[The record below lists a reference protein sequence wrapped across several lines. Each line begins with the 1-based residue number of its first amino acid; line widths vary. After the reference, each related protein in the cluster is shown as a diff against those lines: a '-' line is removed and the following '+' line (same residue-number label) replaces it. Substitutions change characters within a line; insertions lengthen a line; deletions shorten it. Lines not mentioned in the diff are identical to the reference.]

1 MRKIWSRKDKEK
13 RRSIST
19 PSTSSTTG
27 NNPSLVQKTS
37 QTDLNGSNTTLSSSE
52 FNPDSSYYYD
62 NDISSIMEESST
74 NNTTTSDR
82 YSSSGRKSG
91 SAGDGTKG
99 TLQNATNF
107 IGTGAYNKSRGSVA
121 ALDNRQPIKFQDLIR
136 QNHDSTMVKHSW
148 VNVIGSNNDV
158 KESNL
163 KLYRAE
169 LKGSHLYLYKPQSSL
184 NVKRFKVNEV
194 PVDEVDE
201 EKAKKIESNHL
212 NDAASDVSTLIA
224 DAKSVDTGRAGVP
237 SLNHQSTSSTTGS
250 QLRSNSNSE
259 PSQDPKS
266 VDVDTFSNSAIAPIS
281 YYKAI
286 LPHPELCYDFKLHHF
301 QARLF
306 TEKDNSVESVVHFLC
321 FVSDP
326 RDDSAVNTIIHTLP
340 ILPDFGYLLKYISFY
355 LGEIFDDKFD
365 GDIRK
370 DVIIERFL
378 KFLYSIEYHFEGFL
392 LKSDT
397 APHILKILEILS
409 VQNIHLEKI
418 GKFKSD
424 MLRRQQLLIQLVS
437 NDNLPGNIQPFKDL
451 DSQTFMREIKLTD
464 FAQVISEIDLKYFSN
479 WNSNLDKSLLLY
491 SAINAKDSS
500 KDSFYKKNPLI
511 FNNNYHIH
519 YLSRLLINHIFVE
532 NGTGSQSF
540 AVMEAKARILEKWID
555 LGCLL
560 DKSGNMSSWLGISSV
575 ILSQPVLR
583 LTKIWSLVSPDYIK
597 LLKHDWSPV
606 LFELDRRYLVNDS
619 KMTRPHNIDNV
630 KSPNMASNEDRD
642 FNSKNSYHIMAPRG
656 LGKIYPKEKVI
667 PYFGDLVINNNG
679 CCTDVD
685 VYEMESIWKRINYSF
700 DRWNDYLSNLSNF
713 NEIIKYNE
721 DVLRRY
727 DTMGFIFSNESLNQ
741 VLYLGANNHNASEGD
756 SSSMSERK
764 LSAAETA
771 KRADLKN
778 KLLRLIELNCDSM
791 NLENIMTLSVQLEP
805 DLPEAY
811 LNAHNSSS
819 VSITSNPHNL
829 SRLQTANMSGL
840 SLNSVDSLST
850 TTTGETGP
858 DFTPTARIPTFNN
871 QYFRLDLLK
880 YDELASAEDK
890 RQPLD
895 PSVNKHNVVIDDEL
909 TFRIDDFVA
918 DVADQTSGF
927 NSVVEDYVTGVDDDD
942 DIPGLGIDV
951 DDILNSDKFNNLT
964 MSPKMSSHRHRRST
978 SGSGLDNRS
987 SMLTEGTNIRKMYKF
1002 IPKYATVDKLIDLLL
1017 LEGRYFH
1024 HDVHLDL
1031 TEYRFVFLLNYNS
1044 FMTTKELLDKLAH
1057 RFVNSGNAVLSVMKK
1072 NYLMKKN
1079 NDKRTDTDNES
1090 NPLHSDLPID
1100 FPNWDLDQE
1109 IDLNELG
1116 EVDYELLLKIQI
1128 NILKVLIVL
1137 INSFYSN
1144 FSLNL
1149 ANKSILIKLLKLFS
1163 NEILQW
1169 YNSNKIDASLERS
1182 FESLVTYYKK
1192 LKKIFVKKTYRPIE
1206 ITKFNNY
1213 LINEFRFNN
1222 SLHEVPVNRN
1232 LPSHKNIHKIE
1243 KFLNKFNKL
1252 LTVFYKGIR
1261 AEDWIKVFKIL
1272 ENSFELNTLFEFN
1285 LQRPNVPEDQ
1295 MIVSNIFNFFET
1307 LVSPTERQLILKKFP
1322 LVFRKLFKLY
1332 FRFKTYLLVQLI
1344 DVNIS
1349 SEERLDRMKTLLI
1362 MAKISKLKMSDNQ
1375 FVFEGSGNVPSCIET
1390 AIVNVIYSPESRAYA
1405 NLWMRASNILD
1416 HKPSE
1421 YNTLDE
1427 LIPSNIDVNDLQ
1439 STEPLLPCFGWV
1451 IENLIS
1457 IDKCPSF
1464 HKSLINFNKRYLI
1477 FKLIKELGVEDI
1489 ESGGAGGANGG
1500 GGGGDVMEFSTNES
1514 REFDFLLKLDESLV
1528 VKRAHELVHDRDR
1541 FPLFRTVLAE
1551 QHRILVSD
1559 NHKKYQRDA
1568 KTNEVNQLNL
1578 ASNAATSNMHTITR
1592 KTSNTS
1598 LRRQSLTYKSNP
1610 GSRFKLSGIFSK
1622 TKSFSL
1628 SGGNNSGGNS
1638 GTASATSSSLS
1649 AEKSVF
1655 VNELP
1660 SPDTQAEGKQ
1670 KPSVV
1675 IALRNKKIFPVY
1687 LLPFGFKID
1696 SDSSD
1701 AGGTGGGEYFVQAH
1715 CDVDLNDWLI
1725 KLNYANRHW
1734 FYSRI
1739 LNFKINNNNNLVFG
1753 IPLSF
1758 VTQREQ
1764 SMVPRFLQLIFN
1776 EIETFGIK
1784 DVGVYRISSSLSDLA
1799 SLKQNIDRC
1808 GSITPGVNDV
1818 HVLTGVVKS
1827 YLRELPDALL
1837 PDEVINQFFQINKEK
1852 RSGGRDKQND
1862 RMKTKETNGDK
1873 KETLP
1878 GGKEDKHDE
1887 LQNIDDEEVQEL
1899 IKYKTTLFQ
1908 LLPPTNLSTL
1918 KSLICHLHKINQFAE
1933 FNKMT
1938 SSNIATVI
1946 GPALTEASNLAL
1958 LINNFGF
1965 INLVL
1970 EKLVVNYEFIFE
1982 TRAKRDDVVG
1992 EEKESGGSGSEEK
2005 GLGKDV
2011 EEYGVDKGD
2020 KADKVDK
2027 IEQVNDEVA
2036 PKTDTTAADGAGKD
2050 AEKEK
2055 EEHEEE
2061 EEEEDRIIR
2070 VRRSV
2075 ERKQN
2080 ENMNEGKNE
2089 KETAIKNENEMLG
2102 ANEE

>member
-13 RRSIST
+13 RKSIST
-19 PSTSSTTG
+19 PTKSSIGG
-27 NNPSLVQKTS
+27 NNSPLVQQGS
-37 QTDLNGSNTTLSSSE
+37 LADLNGSNTTLSLSE
-52 FNPDSSYYYD
+52 YNPDSTYHYD
-62 NDISSIMEESST
+62 NDISSILEESLTTNTST
-74 NNTTTSDR
+74 TDRYPTSGGSKTTSI
-82 YSSSGRKSG
+82 
-91 SAGDGTKG
+91 GDGTRY
-99 TLQNATNF
+99 TFPNATTSINSNSNTKLR
-107 IGTGAYNKSRGSVA
+107 GQVSSSDSRQAV
-121 ALDNRQPIKFQDLIR
+121 KFLDLIR
-136 QNHDSTMVKHSW
+136 QNHDATLVKHSW
-148 VNVIGSNNDV
+148 VNVIGSNYDV

-169 LKGSHLYLYKPQSSL
+169 FKGSHLYLYKPPSSL
-184 NVKRFKVNEV
+184 NIKRFKVNE
-194 PVDEVDE
+194 PLIE
-201 EKAKKIESNHL
+201 EPANEKVKRIDLNQP
-212 NDAASDVSTLIA
+212 NDATSDVSTLIA
-224 DAKSVDTGRAGVP
+224 DAKLVDTNRLGTTLLHNQSIILTP
-237 SLNHQSTSSTTGS
+237 SGATNNSFNPANTVGAP
-250 QLRSNSNSE
+250 LRSNPYSE
-259 PSQDPKS
+259 PGKDSKPLDEPS
-266 VDVDTFSNSAIAPIS
+266 INTTIPPIS
-281 YYKAI
+281 YYKTSV
-286 LPHPELCYDFKLHHF
+286 PHPNLCYDFQKHHF
-301 QARLF
+301 QTPLF
-306 TEKDNSVESVVHFLC
+306 TETNNNVESVIHFFC
-321 FVSDP
+321 FVNDS
-326 RDDSAVNTIIHTLP
+326 RDDTAVHTIIHTLP
-340 ILPDFGYLLKYISFY
+340 ILPDFGYLLKYITFY
-355 LGEIFDDKFD
+355 LGEIFHDKFE
-365 GDIRK
+365 GEMEK
-370 DVIIERFL
+370 NLIIERVL
-378 KFLYSIEYHFEGFL
+378 ALLYSIERHFEGFL

-397 APHILKILEILS
+397 APYILKILENLS
-409 VQNIHLEKI
+409 LQNTHLDKI
-418 GKFKSD
+418 GKFKLE
-424 MLRRQQLLIQLVS
+424 MLRKQQLLIQLVS

-451 DSQTFMREIKLTD
+451 DSQTFMRDIKLTD

-491 SAINAKDSS
+491 SAINGKDST

-519 YLSRLLINHIFVE
+519 YLSRLLINHIFIE
-532 NGTGSQSF
+532 NGTASRTF
-540 AVMEAKARILEKWID
+540 AVMETKARILEKWID

-619 KMTRPHNIDNV
+619 KMIRPPNIDNV
-630 KSPNMASNEDRD
+630 KSPNLASEDRE
-642 FNSKNSYHIMAPRG
+642 FHSKNSYHIMAPRG

-679 CCTDVD
+679 CCTDID

-741 VLYLGANNHNASEGD
+741 VLYLGANNNNASD
-756 SSSMSERK
+756 NDKLMVSERK
-764 LSAAETA
+764 LTAAENA
-771 KRADLKN
+771 KRVDLKN

-791 NLENIMTLSVQLEP
+791 NLENIMSLSLQLEP

-811 LNAHNSSS
+811 LHNSASISS
-819 VSITSNPHNL
+819 PNPHNL
-829 SRLQTANMSGL
+829 LRLKTGNFSGV
-840 SLNSVDSLST
+840 SINSVESLAT
-850 TTTGETGP
+850 TTTSEGGFST
-858 DFTPTARIPTFNN
+858 DFSPTARIPTFNN
-871 QYFRLDLLK
+871 MYFRLNLLK

-890 RQPLD
+890 HLPLD
-895 PSVNKHNVVIDDEL
+895 PSVNKHNFVIDDEL
-909 TFRIDDFVA
+909 TFRVDDFVA
-918 DVADQTSGF
+918 DMADQTSTGGL
-927 NSVVEDYVTGVDDDD
+927 NSVVEDYVAGVDDDD

-964 MSPKMSSHRHRRST
+964 ISPKMSSHRHRRST
-978 SGSGLDNRS
+978 SGGGLDNRS
-987 SMLTEGTNIRKMYKF
+987 SMLTEGTNMRKLYKF

-1017 LEGRYFH
+1017 LEGKYFH
-1024 HDVHLDL
+1024 EDIHLDL

-1072 NYLMKKN
+1072 NYLMKKSSL
-1079 NDKRTDTDNES
+1079 KRADVDHES
-1090 NPLHSDLPID
+1090 NPTHPNLPVD
-1100 FPNWDLDQE
+1100 FPNWDLDPE

-1149 ANKSILIKLLKLFS
+1149 ANKNILIKLLKLFS

-1169 YNSNKIDASLERS
+1169 YNSNKIDASLEKS

-1272 ENSFELNTLFEFN
+1272 ENSFELNALFDFN
-1285 LQRPNVPEDQ
+1285 LQKTNVPEDQ
-1295 MIVSNIFNFFET
+1295 MIISNVFNFFET

-1322 LVFRKLFKLY
+1322 IVFRKLFKLY
-1332 FRFKTYLLVQLI
+1332 FRFKTYLLVQLT

-1362 MAKISKLKMSDNQ
+1362 MAKVSKLKMSDNQ
-1375 FVFEGSGNVPSCIET
+1375 FVFEGMGNVPSCIET
-1390 AIVNVIYSPESRAYA
+1390 AIVNVIYSPESRVYA
-1405 NLWMRASNILD
+1405 HLWIKASTALD
-1416 HKPSE
+1416 QKPSE
-1421 YNTLDE
+1421 FNNLDD
-1427 LIPSNIDVNDLQ
+1427 LIPSNIDIDDLQ

-1451 IENLIS
+1451 IENLIN

-1464 HKSLINFNKRYLI
+1464 HKGLINFNKRYLI
-1477 FKLIKELGVEDI
+1477 FKLIKELGVEDM
-1489 ESGGAGGANGG
+1489 EGGNGELT
-1500 GGGGDVMEFSTNES
+1500 DFSTNES

-1528 VKRAHELVHDRDR
+1528 VKRANDLVVHDRDR
-1541 FPLFRTVLAE
+1541 VPFLKQVIAE
-1551 QHRILVSD
+1551 QHRILMID
-1559 NHKKYQRDA
+1559 NQKKNQRDA
-1568 KTNEVNQLNL
+1568 KTGLNQQSL
-1578 ASNAATSNMHTITR
+1578 ASATSNMHTITR
-1592 KTSNTS
+1592 KPSNTS

-1628 SGGNNSGGNS
+1628 LGGNNNNNGGGGGSGNGGS
-1638 GTASATSSSLS
+1638 GSSSS
-1649 AEKSVF
+1649 SSMEKTICA
-1655 VNELP
+1655 NELP
-1660 SPDTQAEGKQ
+1660 NPDIHAEGKQ
-1670 KPSVV
+1670 KPSIV
-1675 IALRNKKIFPVY
+1675 IALKSKKIFPVY

-1696 SDSSD
+1696 SDSND
-1701 AGGTGGGEYFVQAH
+1701 GGEYFLQTTN
-1715 CDVDLNDWLI
+1715 DDDLNDWLI

-1739 LNFKINNNNNLVFG
+1739 LNLKTSNNQNLVFG

-1758 VTQREQ
+1758 VTSREQ

-1784 DVGVYRISSSLSDLA
+1784 DIGVYRISSSISDLN
-1799 SLKQNIDRC
+1799 SLKLSIDRY
-1808 GSITPGVNDV
+1808 GTISPGVNDV

-1837 PDEVINQFFQINKEK
+1837 TDEVIRQFFQINRDK
-1852 RSGGRDKQND
+1852 RSGSEKQNGND
-1862 RMKTKETNGDK
+1862 NGNGR
-1873 KETLP
+1873 EGTIANEGANEQNNV
-1878 GGKEDKHDE
+1878 GG
-1887 LQNIDDEEVQEL
+1887 NAGATIDDDVAEL
-1899 IKYKTTLFQ
+1899 IQYKTALYQ
-1908 LLPPTNLSTL
+1908 YLPPTNLSTL
-1918 KSLICHLHKINQFAE
+1918 KSLICHLNKVNQFNE
-1933 FNKMT
+1933 FNRMT

-1970 EKLVVNYEFIFE
+1970 EKLIVNYEFIFE
-1982 TRAKRDDVVG
+1982 NRPRHRIERRGSGGEGESKEKKVNEDEVGDDGDVERDDVERHDVVVPVPPSAPSAVDSDEEADRKREAVA
-1992 EEKESGGSGSEEK
+1992 EEK
-2005 GLGKDV
+2005 
-2011 EEYGVDKGD
+2011 
-2020 KADKVDK
+2020 
-2027 IEQVNDEVA
+2027 
-2036 PKTDTTAADGAGKD
+2036 
-2050 AEKEK
+2050 
-2055 EEHEEE
+2055 
-2061 EEEEDRIIR
+2061 DRIIK

-2075 ERKQN
+2075 ERRD
-2080 ENMNEGKNE
+2080 E
-2089 KETAIKNENEMLG
+2089 KHDE
-2102 ANEE
+2102 

>member
-13 RRSIST
+13 RKSIST
-19 PSTSSTTG
+19 PTKSSIG
-27 NNPSLVQKTS
+27 NSPLVQKTS
-37 QTDLNGSNTTLSSSE
+37 QTDLNGSNTTLSLSE
-52 FNPDSSYYYD
+52 LNPDNTYHYD

-74 NNTTTSDR
+74 NNSSTTDR
-82 YSSSGRKSG
+82 YPTSGG
-91 SAGDGTKG
+91 SKLASTGDGARNV
-99 TLQNATNF
+99 LQNATNF
-107 IGTGAYNKSRGSVA
+107 IGTGANTKSRGSVSGP
-121 ALDNRQPIKFQDLIR
+121 DSRQAVKFLDLIR
-136 QNHDSTMVKHSW
+136 QNHDGTLVKHSW
-148 VNVIGSNNDV
+148 VNVIGSNHDV
-158 KESNL
+158 KDTNL

-169 LKGSHLYLYKPQSSL
+169 LKGSHLYLYKPPSSL
-184 NVKRFKVNEV
+184 HIKRFKVNEI
-194 PVDEVDE
+194 PVEEVEND
-201 EKAKKIESNHL
+201 KVKRIDLNQV

-224 DAKSVDTGRAGVP
+224 DAKLVDTSRLGTSLLHNQSIIVAP
-237 SLNHQSTSSTTGS
+237 SDTAHHSSNATTTTGTQIRNNSRSEPSKESKSIDDSTSSPNTPIT
-250 QLRSNSNSE
+250 
-259 PSQDPKS
+259 
-266 VDVDTFSNSAIAPIS
+266 PIS
-281 YYKAI
+281 YYKTI
-286 LPHPELCYDFKLHHF
+286 LPHPNLRYDFKTHQF
-301 QARLF
+301 QTRLF
-306 TEKDNSVESVVHFLC
+306 TKNDNNIESVVHFFC
-321 FVSDP
+321 FVNDS
-326 RDDSAVNTIIHTLP
+326 RDNSAVHTIFHTLP
-340 ILPDFGYLLKYISFY
+340 ILPDFGYLLKYIAFY
-355 LGEIFDDKFD
+355 LGEIFDGKFE
-365 GDIRK
+365 GKVEK
-370 DVIIERFL
+370 DLIIERVL
-378 KFLYSIEYHFEGFL
+378 ALLYSIELHFEGFL

-397 APHILKILEILS
+397 APHILKMLEILS
-409 VQNIHLEKI
+409 MQNIHLEKI
-418 GKFKSD
+418 GKFKLD
-424 MLRRQQLLIQLVS
+424 MLRKQQLLIQLVS

-451 DSQTFMREIKLTD
+451 DSQTFMRDIKLTD

-491 SAINAKDSS
+491 SAINVKDST
-500 KDSFYKKNPLI
+500 KDTFYKKNPLI

-519 YLSRLLINHIFVE
+519 YLSRLLINHIFIE
-532 NGTGSQSF
+532 NGTASRNF
-540 AVMEAKARILEKWID
+540 AVMETKARILEKWID

-619 KMTRPHNIDNV
+619 KMIRPPNIDNV
-630 KSPNMASNEDRD
+630 KSPNLANEDRE
-642 FNSKNSYHIMAPRG
+642 FHSKNSYHIMAPRG

-679 CCTDVD
+679 YCTDID

-741 VLYLGANNHNASEGD
+741 VLYLGANNNNAND
-756 SSSMSERK
+756 NDKLIVSERK
-764 LSAAETA
+764 LTATEDA
-771 KRADLKN
+771 KRVDLKN

-791 NLENIMTLSVQLEP
+791 NLENIMSLSIQLEP

-811 LNAHNSSS
+811 LNVHISPSVSSS
-819 VSITSNPHNL
+819 HPHHL
-829 SRLQTANMSGL
+829 LRLQTGNASGV
-840 SLNSVDSLST
+840 SLNSVESLA
-850 TTTGETGP
+850 TTTGESSV
-858 DFTPTARIPTFNN
+858 DFSPTTRIPTFNN
-871 QYFRLDLLK
+871 TYFRLNLLK

-890 RQPLD
+890 HRPLD
-895 PSVNKHNVVIDDEL
+895 PSVNKHNFVIDDEL
-909 TFRIDDFVA
+909 TFRVDDFVA
-918 DVADQTSGF
+918 DMADQTSTSGL
-927 NSVVEDYVTGVDDDD
+927 NSVVEDYVAGVDDDD

-964 MSPKMSSHRHRRST
+964 MSPKMSSHKHRRST

-987 SMLTEGTNIRKMYKF
+987 SVLTEGTNMRKVYKF

-1024 HDVHLDL
+1024 HDIHLDL

-1057 RFVNSGNAVLSVMKK
+1057 RFVNSGNAVLSVMKR

-1079 NDKRTDTDNES
+1079 NTKRADADHEF
-1090 NPLHSDLPID
+1090 NPIHSDLPID
-1100 FPNWDLDQE
+1100 FPNWDLDPE
-1109 IDLNELG
+1109 IDLSELG

-1169 YNSNKIDASLERS
+1169 YNSNKIDASLERL

-1272 ENSFELNTLFEFN
+1272 ENSFELNALLDFN
-1285 LQRPNVPEDQ
+1285 LQKTNVPEDQ
-1295 MIVSNIFNFFET
+1295 MIISNVFNFFET

-1332 FRFKTYLLVQLI
+1332 FRFKTYLLVQLT

-1349 SEERLDRMKTLLI
+1349 NEERLDRMKTLLI

-1375 FVFEGSGNVPSCIET
+1375 FVFEGMGNVPSCIET
-1390 AIVNVIYSPESRAYA
+1390 AIVNVIYSPESRVYA
-1405 NLWMRASNILD
+1405 NLWIRASSALD

-1421 YNTLDE
+1421 FNNLDD
-1427 LIPSNIDVNDLQ
+1427 LIPSNIDISDLQ

-1489 ESGGAGGANGG
+1489 EGSGNEPV
-1500 GGGGDVMEFSTNES
+1500 DFSTNES

-1528 VKRAHELVHDRDR
+1528 VKRANELIHDRDR
-1541 FPLFRTVLAE
+1541 APFLKLVLAE
-1551 QHRILVSD
+1551 QHRILVVD
-1559 NHKKYQRDA
+1559 NQKKNQRDA
-1568 KTNEVNQLNL
+1568 KVGINGMNQQSL
-1578 ASNAATSNMHTITR
+1578 ASATSNMHTITR

-1598 LRRQSLTYKSNP
+1598 LRRQSLNYKSNP

-1628 SGGNNSGGNS
+1628 LGGSNNSS
-1638 GTASATSSSLS
+1638 GTGSSGNVGGGSSSTSSL
-1649 AEKSVF
+1649 EKSVF

-1660 SPDTQAEGKQ
+1660 NPDLYAEGKQ
-1670 KPSVV
+1670 KPSIV
-1675 IALRNKKIFPVY
+1675 IALKNKKIFPVY
-1687 LLPFGFKID
+1687 LLPFGFKVD
-1696 SDSSD
+1696 SDASD
-1701 AGGTGGGEYFVQAH
+1701 GGEYFFQATN
-1715 CDVDLNDWLI
+1715 DEDLNDWLI

-1739 LNFKINNNNNLVFG
+1739 LNLKTNNNHNLVFG

-1758 VTQREQ
+1758 VTSREQ

-1784 DVGVYRISSSLSDLA
+1784 DIGVYRISSSISDLNN
-1799 SLKQNIDRC
+1799 LKLSIDRY
-1808 GSITPGVNDV
+1808 GTITPGVNDV

-1837 PDEVINQFFQINKEK
+1837 TDEVINQFFQINKEK
-1852 RSGGRDKQND
+1852 RSAKEKQTGKGMGKDERNEE
-1862 RMKTKETNGDK
+1862 KLEGDK
-1873 KETLP
+1873 EK
-1878 GGKEDKHDE
+1878 DD
-1887 LQNIDDEEVQEL
+1887 IDDATTSDDVAEL
-1899 IKYKTTLFQ
+1899 IKYKTTLYQ

-1918 KSLICHLHKINQFAE
+1918 KSLICHLNKVNQFNDS
-1933 FNKMT
+1933 NKMT

-1970 EKLVVNYEFIFE
+1970 EKLIVNYEFIFE
-1982 TRAKRDDVVG
+1982 NRARHRSERTGSGGEEIGEKKVG
-1992 EEKESGGSGSEEK
+1992 EIDET
-2005 GLGKDV
+2005 
-2011 EEYGVDKGD
+2011 VDKVEVE
-2020 KADKVDK
+2020 A
-2027 IEQVNDEVA
+2027 EEEVA
-2036 PKTDTTAADGAGKD
+2036 PVTPSVPVAPIAVDSDEAV
-2050 AEKEK
+2050 
-2055 EEHEEE
+2055 EEE
-2061 EEEEDRIIR
+2061 LIYEEEDRVIK

-2075 ERKQN
+2075 ERK
-2080 ENMNEGKNE
+2080 GNE
-2089 KETAIKNENEMLG
+2089 KNDE
-2102 ANEE
+2102 